1 MTPFL
6 KGTMGTYN
14 PLILLGL
21 CGVHGSPMEPGRGVY
36 RWLRSSA
43 EKVDRGRAP
52 DYLSG
57 AFLP

>member
-1 MTPFL
+1 
-6 KGTMGTYN
+6 MGTYN